1 MIAYSAERNQPAAD
15 IQEAATSARSATR
28 ARRELLMQPDPP
40 MIELPPLPY
49 LAEPDRLFWNTDLGR
64 LLKAALDNSYDGGRH
79 SVRPMATWTPGPP
92 ADAADATFI
101 RAMHDAM
108 RSYGEACARA
118 ALEAAAERVKDLDA
132 YCGGHGMPNVPGSS
146 AYVKAILDMK
156 VKP

>member
-1 MIAYSAERNQPAAD
+1 VQRLRLERDGTP
-15 IQEAATSARSATR
+15 TR
-28 ARRELLMQPDPP
+28 IRRELLMQPDPT

-64 LLKAALDNSYDGGRH
+64 LLKAALDNSFDGGRH

-118 ALEAAAERVKDLDA
+118 ALEAAAERVKDIGA
-132 YCGGHGMPNVPGSS
+132 YCGGHGEPSMPGSS
-146 AYVKAILDMK
+146 AYVKAILGLK
-156 VKP
+156 VRHD